1 MLGIHWLV
9 FKPCCREATQH
20 RRNPSHTNIATTTYQ
35 PRSYPRKG
43 KADSASSNHRI
54 EVLDGL
60 TVGVFLA
67 KEKTKKKESGK
78 IGVVRR
84 VIKEH
89 RVVITTKSNDVIR
102 LKR

>member
-1 MLGIHWLV
+1 MLGNHWLV

-20 RRNPSHTNIATTTYQ
+20 RRNPSHTNLTTTTYQ

-67 KEKTKKKESGK
+67 KKKTKKKNGK

-89 RVVITTKSNDVIR
+89 RVVIIRISNDIIR
-102 LKR
+102 LER